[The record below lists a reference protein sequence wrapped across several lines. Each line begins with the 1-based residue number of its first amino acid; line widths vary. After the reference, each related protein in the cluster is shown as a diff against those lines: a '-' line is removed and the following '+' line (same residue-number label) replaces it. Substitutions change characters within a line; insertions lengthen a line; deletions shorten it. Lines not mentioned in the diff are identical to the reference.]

1 MDVSQKAET
10 LAKGKQKRGIPLEK
24 KHYHPKTIAYV
35 VFCLWGILFLFCFL
49 TEKELAEK
57 GNILWTKWYTLKTLG
72 ISAVLGG
79 AFGAGLCFGM
89 DKIYSMKQG
98 KCKVG
103 KGGSASQT
111 GPLQGRFWLWLCG
124 PVKGGEG
131 RWKVFLSSLAMT
143 FCSWI
148 PAFLAYYPGVCAYD
162 AVYQTGQIAEN
173 YYIDHHPIFHT
184 LLIKG
189 AMMLGE
195 NVFGSVNGGI
205 GFYTL
210 CQMLFLAAAFAFGMG
225 ALWQRGVRRVWL
237 GIAQLYCMFYPFHWY
252 MSVSMTKDTMF
263 AACFLTQLIALGE
276 LLDERRNKGMWWV
289 FFFSTVGMILFRNNG
304 KYAFLVFLAVL
315 IPMFFFGRKK
325 SFWGRLLLC
334 SLGALA
340 AGAVLLQAVFRLTD
354 ASQGDRR
361 EMLSIPIQQLARTMV
376 YHGGIGV
383 MEEDDNTMEASDK
396 ALINDFIL
404 NEAYRNYR
412 PDLADPVKSNTNTYV
427 ARYRA
432 KEFITVYLGLLA
444 KYPGDF
450 INAALAV
457 NAGYLYPEDT
467 SHAYVNA
474 QEGQAAGGGY
484 VQTRWEEETLNARGI
499 YKDTKWQGLFDAME
513 KWADDNAY
521 LRLPV
526 LKYFFVPG
534 VVIWLYLLLL
544 CRGIM
549 LGKMRRCMPLV
560 LVLGYF
566 LTLFLGPTVQLRYI
580 YPVMIAFPFL
590 MLWTGERLRDG
601 LCEGGKDGR

>member
-1 MDVSQKAET
+1 MEENNY
-10 LAKGKQKRGIPLEK
+10 RPK
-24 KHYHPKTIAYV
+24 KIAYA
-35 VFCLWGILFLFCFL
+35 VFCVWGILFLFCFL

-57 GNILWTKWYTLKTLG
+57 GNILWTKGYTFKTLG

-79 AFGAGLCFGM
+79 AAGAVLCFGM
-89 DKIYSMKQG
+89 GKIRALG
-98 KCKVG
+98 KVGFKAG
-103 KGGSASQT
+103 KGGDSSRTA
-111 GPLQGRFWLWLCG
+111 PLQGGFLPWLWG
-124 PVKGGEG
+124 HAKGGEG
-131 RWKVFLSSLAMT
+131 RRKVFLLSLVMT

-148 PAFLAYYPGVCAYD
+148 PAFLAYYPAVCAYD
-162 AVYQTGQIAEN
+162 AVYQTGQIVEN
-173 YYIDHHPIFHT
+173 FYIDHHPIFHT
-184 LLIKG
+184 LFIKG

-195 NVFGSVNGGI
+195 HVLGSVNRGI

-210 CQMLFLAAAFAFGMG
+210 CQMLLLASAFAFGIV
-225 ALWQRGVRRVWL
+225 ALWQRGIRRVWL
-237 GIAQLYCMFYPFHWY
+237 GIAQVFCMLHPFHWY
-252 MSVSMTKDTMF
+252 MSVSMTKDTIF
-263 AACFLTQLIALGE
+263 SAFFLIQLIALSQLMDGE
-276 LLDERRNKGMWWV
+276 RKRGGWLV

-315 IPMFFFGRKK
+315 LPVFLFGKKK
-325 SFWGRLLLC
+325 SYWGRLLMWAM
-334 SLGALA
+334 GGVI
-340 AGAVLLQAVFRLTD
+340 AGAVLLRAVFGLTD

-383 MEEDDNTMEASDK
+383 SEEDDNTMEASDK

-427 ARYRA
+427 ARFRA

-444 KYPGDF
+444 EYPGDF

-457 NAGYLYPEDT
+457 NAGYLYPEDV

-513 KWADDNAY
+513 QWADDNAY

-526 LKYFFVPG
+526 LKYLFVPG
-534 VVIWLYLLLL
+534 VIIWLYLLLL
-544 CRGIM
+544 CHRVMAGRI
-549 LGKMRRCMPLV
+549 RYCMPLI

-566 LTLFLGPTVQLRYI
+566 LTLFLGPTVQMRYI
-580 YPVMIAFPFL
+580 YPVMIAFPF
-590 MLWTGERLRDG
+590 MALWPTETGKPL
-601 LCEGGKDGR
+601 GRGD